1 MVQKKKEL
9 VMSGVTAALLFGFG
23 SIFAYYLVERDR
35 SIRRQKAAERCER
48 SLFCQLKVIEQGQ
61 QDILNRVSRV
71 QLKCDQEQYERQLS
85 QLDQWRV
92 RLAHLLEQTEEL
104 RPLTAIVGKNS
115 EPTPGERE
123 MADGLK
129 VKKQEVMSLLEKLLT
144 KVNEC
149 EEELKKEAVK
159 RERLAREAREVQS
172 IEVDDDVP
180 QRRSIEEIEIENQV
194 VFETEDMILAETTSI
209 ELNED

>member
-1 MVQKKKEL
+1 MGQKKENS
-9 VMSGVTAALLFGFG
+9 VVSGVVAALLFGFG
-23 SIFAYYLVERDR
+23 SIFAYYLVERDC
-35 SIRRQKAAERCER
+35 SSRRQKAAEPF
-48 SLFCQLKVIEQGQ
+48 LY
-61 QDILNRVSRV
+61 NVSRIE
-71 QLKCDQEQYERQLS
+71 LKCNQEQYEKQLS
-85 QLDQWRV
+85 QLDWSRV
-92 RLAHLLEQTEEL
+92 QLAQLLEKTEAL
-104 RPLTAIVGKNS
+104 RPLTVIVGKNS
-115 EPTPGERE
+115 EPTPGERK

-129 VKKQEVMSLLEKLLT
+129 LKKQELMSLLEKLLT

-209 ELNED
+209 EINEDD